1 MAKNMV
7 YGFSRHPDC
16 RAHFEHAIHMDFF
29 VLLGSNGSPP
39 PELKENTVLR
49 KQGGVFFVYAKTE
62 KIFFCG
68 IDYKFS
74 LDKTIKIVYIEAVKT
89 ISLVQRRIYI

>member
-16 RAHFEHAIHMDFF
+16 RAHFEHAIHMDFS

-49 KQGGVFFVYAKTE
+49 KQGGVFLYMQKPKKYSFQE
-62 KIFFCG
+62 
-68 IDYKFS
+68 
-74 LDKTIKIVYIEAVKT
+74 
-89 ISLVQRRIYI
+89 

>member
-16 RAHFEHAIHMDFF
+16 RAHFEHAIHMDFS

-49 KQGGVFFVYAKTE
+49 KQGGVFLYM
-62 KIFFCG
+62 
-68 IDYKFS
+68 
-74 LDKTIKIVYIEAVKT
+74 
-89 ISLVQRRIYI
+89 

>member
-7 YGFSRHPDC
+7 YGFSRHPVFC
-16 RAHFEHAIHMDFF
+16 KRFEYVSNMDFS

-49 KQGGVFFVYAKTE
+49 KQGGVFLYMQKPKKYSFPE
-62 KIFFCG
+62 Q
-68 IDYKFS
+68 
-74 LDKTIKIVYIEAVKT
+74 TIN
-89 ISLVQRRIYI
+89 LVLTRL